1 MSNKEDVI
9 ILDVAPSSIQTDQQ
23 VLDMCDAIQPELNTV
38 NDLIPE
44 VDIYGRIDELPE
56 GILRMLA
63 LEHRVYQDE
72 WNLAQTIE
80 AKRELVKNS
89 FLLNQRRGT
98 RWSIERIFDL
108 LNVTATVQE
117 WFDYGGNPFNFRV
130 QIYDIEG
137 RGLTEDELSTAYR
150 LINRYK
156 PLRSALEAVDISAK
170 GDDVNAYTCAFVTAN
185 VVIDVE
191 PLGEETYL
199 RETNVSYFSGAS
211 ATMNVISNTY
221 PSEWIESDTL
231 VDYYSSSSGTMNIIS
246 NTYPN
251 E

>member
-23 VLDMCDAIQPELNTV
+23 VLDMCEAIQPELNTV
-38 NDLIPE
+38 NTLIPD

-108 LNVTATVQE
+108 LNITATIQE
-117 WFDYGGNPFNFRV
+117 WFDYSGDPFNFRV
-130 QIYDIEG
+130 QIYDIDG
-137 RGLTEDELSTAYR
+137 RGLTDDELATAYR

-156 PLRSALEAVDISAK
+156 PLRSALDSVDISTK

-191 PLGEETYL
+191 PDDDYYTLE
-199 RETNVSYFSGAS
+199 NDVSSFAGSGG
-211 ATMNVISNTY
+211 TMNVIASTY
-221 PSEWIESDTL
+221 SSGWMTEQTN
-231 VDYYSSSSGTMNIIS
+231 VNYYSGASGTMNAIAT
-246 NTYPN
+246 TYPN